1 AIPILGGLDESRI
14 DPEDCR
20 KEREDHEREPDVDE
34 DRDHD
39 AGAPQPDGFE
49 DPVRERAETDAI
61 EDHPDVSV
69 ATDPG
74 EHGVH
79 LDDKARSEEHH
90 EERDEEDAVS
100 FATAAGGIGGNRER

>member
-1 AIPILGGLDESRI
+1 MRT
-14 DPEDCR
+14 
-20 KEREDHEREPDVDE
+20 
-34 DRDHD
+34 DHD

-61 EDHPDVSV
+61 EGHPDVSV

-79 LDDKARSEEHH
+79 LDDKADPERDH
-90 EERDEEDAVS
+90 EELYEEAAVS
-100 FATAAGGIGGNRER
+100 FATDAGEIVRNREPDDEGAHGSQERNADGPHNKPGH